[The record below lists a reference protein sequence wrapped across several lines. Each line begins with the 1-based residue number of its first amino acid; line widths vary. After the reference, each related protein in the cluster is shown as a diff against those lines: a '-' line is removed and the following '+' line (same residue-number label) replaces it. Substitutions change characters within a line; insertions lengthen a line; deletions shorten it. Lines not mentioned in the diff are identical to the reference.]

1 IDSTLIRHGAL
12 HRAIVGYLLMVAV
25 QVLEQPLVW
34 DGLKRALRSQ
44 QNAINTLE
52 PELTLSGTISLAP
65 QPTPLNVQIILSG
78 DRDTYLLLQQYDPE
92 VMELF
97 KVVADFEREM
107 PRTPESQQQYAR
119 FIAGLVHD
127 KGLRHCDRKA
137 VMRIIEYG
145 ARDAE
150 DQNKLSL
157 HAADIANLL
166 RESDYWAKQAGSTL
180 IRAEH
185 VEQALS

>member
-1 IDSTLIRHGAL
+1 
-12 HRAIVGYLLMVAV
+12 
-25 QVLEQPLVW
+25 
-34 DGLKRALRSQ
+34 
-44 QNAINTLE
+44 
-52 PELTLSGTISLAP
+52 
-65 QPTPLNVQIILSG
+65 
-78 DRDTYLLLQQYDPE
+78 RDTYLLLQQYDPE
-92 VMELF
+92 FMELF

-107 PRTPESQQQYAR
+107 PRTPESQQKYAR

-166 RESDYWAKQAGSTL
+166 RESDYWAKQRSE
-180 IRAEH
+180 EH
-185 VEQALS
+185 TSELQSRENLVCRLLLEKNKDGPSKRISD